1 MAPQRYRRFSNWAG
15 GLVSAFADCLRD
27 GSLSGSDRT
36 IDRWFDATAYATPT
50 ALNPTTGTVQAR
62 LGNCGRN
69 TLRGPS
75 LTNFDM
81 ALARTFNY
89 FGEGRSL
96 EIRWE
101 MFNMFNTTQ
110 FALPERNINSTA
122 VGRITAL
129 SGDPRLMQFAAKF
142 SF

>member
-1 MAPQRYRRFSNWAG
+1 
-15 GLVSAFADCLRD
+15 
-27 GSLSGSDRT
+27 
-36 IDRWFDATAYATPT
+36 
-50 ALNPTTGTVQAR
+50 
-62 LGNCGRN
+62 
-69 TLRGPS
+69 
-75 LTNFDM
+75 M

-101 MFNMFNTTQ
+101 MFNMFNQAQ
-110 FALPERNINSTA
+110 FALPERNINSGS

-129 SGDPRLMQFAAKF
+129 AGDPRLMQFAARF